1 MAAGDCFPS
10 PRQLLVLRAALSE
23 PETALAAW
31 EELRGR
37 PLLDDAAVSR
47 LLPLM
52 HENLRS
58 AGAAPEQILGLR
70 GVRRHTLVAN
80 ERLFRGVA
88 PVIAALEDAGVR
100 TVLLKGA
107 SLALRHYPDPGLR
120 PMTDIDLMVAPGDLA
135 LAVHIFANHRFFPSV
150 EPTPRRTQ
158 LLHAEDFADERGI
171 HIDLHWRLHPHREEA
186 DESLW
191 SRLDPLSIAGA
202 PSHALS
208 PADELLHQLV
218 HGLHWSQ
225 VSPIRWVAD
234 SCGILAST
242 SLPVDWGV
250 FVAAAVK
257 ARIATAALEGLRFL
271 RDEFEATVPAS
282 VLDTLAASPDP
293 FAERLEY
300 RLGIRRATYT
310 VFGGLP
316 LFAIRYLRESRERG
330 GKAHPAGFLRYL
342 RELWALDSNAQVWS
356 RMGGRAV
363 ARAWSLVSGRP
374 LPPLVQKP
382 RVK

>member
-1 MAAGDCFPS
+1 MAGGDCFPS
-10 PRQLLVLRAALSE
+10 PRQSLVLRAALSG
-23 PETALAAW
+23 PEAALAAW
-31 EELRGR
+31 EQLRGQA
-37 PLLDDAAVSR
+37 LLDDAAVSR
-47 LLPLM
+47 LLPLL
-52 HENLRS
+52 HENLRV
-58 AGAAPEQILGLR
+58 AGVAQEQLVGLR

-120 PMTDIDLMVAPGDLA
+120 PMTDIDLLVAPGDLA
-135 LAVHIFANHRFFPSV
+135 LAVQIFASHGFFPSV
-150 EPTPRRTQ
+150 APTPRRVQ
-158 LLHAEDFADERGI
+158 LLHAEDFADKRGL
-171 HIDLHWRLHPHREEA
+171 HVDLHWRLHPHREAA

-234 SCGILAST
+234 SCGILANA
-242 SLPVDWGV
+242 SLAVDWEV

-257 ARIATAALEGLRFL
+257 ARVASAAVEGLRFL
-271 RDEFEATVPAS
+271 RDEFGAEVPAS
-282 VLDTLAASPDP
+282 VLDALASSPDP
-293 FAERLEY
+293 LVERLEY
-300 RLGIRRATYT
+300 RFATVRATYT
-310 VFGGLP
+310 VLGGIP
-316 LFAIRYLRESRERG
+316 LFVIRYVRECRERG
-330 GKAHPAGFLRYL
+330 TRAHPAGFIVYL
-342 RELWALDSNAQVWS
+342 RELWACDSDAEVWS
-356 RMGGRAV
+356 RMGTRAF

-374 LPPLVQKP
+374 LPPLAQKP
-382 RVK
+382 RAK

>member
-1 MAAGDCFPS
+1 MAGGDCFPS
-10 PRQLLVLRAALSE
+10 SQQLLVLRAALSG
-23 PETALAAW
+23 PEAALAAW

-37 PLLDDAAVSR
+37 PLLEDAAVSR
-47 LLPLM
+47 LLPLA
-52 HENLRS
+52 HENLRR
-58 AGAAPEQILGLR
+58 AGAAPERILGLR
-70 GVRRHTLVAN
+70 GQRRHTLVAN
-80 ERLFRGVA
+80 EMLFRGVA

-120 PMTDIDLMVAPGDLA
+120 PMSDVDLLVAPGDLTR
-135 LAVHIFANHRFFPSV
+135 AVRLFANHGFFPTV

-158 LLHAEDFADERGI
+158 LLHAEDFADERGV
-171 HIDLHWRLHPHREEA
+171 HVDLHWRLHPHREEA
-186 DESLW
+186 DESMW
-191 SRLDPLSIAGA
+191 TRLDPLSIAGA

-208 PADELLHQLV
+208 TADELLHQLV
-218 HGLHWSQ
+218 HGLHWSD

-234 SCGILAST
+234 SCGILANPSR
-242 SLPVDWGV
+242 PVDWEV
-250 FVAAAVK
+250 FVTAAVHG
-257 ARIATAALEGLRFL
+257 RVATAALEGLRFL
-271 RDEFEATVPAS
+271 RDEFEAPVPAD

-293 FAERLEY
+293 FVERLEY
-300 RLGIRRATYT
+300 RLGTRRATYT

-316 LFAIRYLRESRERG
+316 LFAIRYLRECRGRG
-330 GKAHPAGFLRYL
+330 GSAHPVGFIRYL

-363 ARAWSLVSGRP
+363 ARAWSSVSGRP

-382 RVK
+382 RAK